1 MKPVLRALSILL
13 VLSVTILGPVGA
25 ASAQIGDVVGQIPIP
40 DLPPELEDPLTDIVD
55 QVEDGVVGAIGDIP
69 LDNAVQLLGDDGVEA
84 AINLSKATFP
94 DGMSP
99 VAMISRSTIFPDSL
113 SSGGAQ
119 GVLQAPLLVTAE
131 DELDPR
137 VVDELARLGVTQVVV
152 LGNTSAISDAVVAQ
166 LEGLDLRVDRLGG
179 PTRIETAVE
188 VAAGLMPDAS
198 RAIIARAYPGDGGDD
213 AQAYVDSLS
222 VGPWAAEDRI
232 PILLTQ
238 TDVLTPTLRTYL
250 EGADITTVTIIG
262 GEEAIAPAVATE
274 LEGLGITVERVAGVN
289 RFATAVAVAAARGY
303 LSVSDFDRLLLAEV
317 DGRDDVWVPGFAA
330 AANGGLYNG
339 PILLTDGLIL
349 PTETIAYLVQGLP
362 DTLADLGGAPVICTS
377 FVNLLA
383 CEAAAL
389 LLLGAL
395 TEVQDL
401 LGMTPLPVGD
411 IIDIITGGDEE
422 EGPPADEDPPAD
434 EEDPPADGED
444 PPAEEE
450 CLFPAPFPCVPPP
463 GA

>member
-1 MKPVLRALSILL
+1 M
-13 VLSVTILGPVGA
+13 
-25 ASAQIGDVVGQIPIP
+25 VGQIPIP